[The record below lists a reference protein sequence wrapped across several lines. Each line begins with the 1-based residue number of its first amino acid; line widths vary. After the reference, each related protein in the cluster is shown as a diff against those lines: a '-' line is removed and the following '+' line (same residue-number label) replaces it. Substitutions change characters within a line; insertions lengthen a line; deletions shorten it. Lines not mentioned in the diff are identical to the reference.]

1 MDVEPSN
8 ESLFDGRVHLMSQPS
23 SNETTWAIVCHLAP
37 LATVVLLGNII
48 LPLVLMLTVGK
59 ESDFVRRTATEV
71 LNFQIA
77 MTIYWIVAILL
88 TFVLIGI
95 LIIAALGIFQIVVMI
110 LGILAASRGEVYRY
124 PLNIRFVKE

>member
-1 MDVEPSN
+1 
-8 ESLFDGRVHLMSQPS
+8 MSQPS
-23 SNETTWAIVCHLAP
+23 SSETTWAIICHLAP

-71 LNFQIA
+71 LNFQIT
-77 MTIYWIVAILL
+77 MIIYWVVAGLL
-88 TFVLIGI
+88 TFVLIGFVLI
-95 LIIAALGIFQIVVMI
+95 LALGIFQIVVMI

>member
-1 MDVEPSN
+1 
-8 ESLFDGRVHLMSQPS
+8 MSQPS

-71 LNFQIA
+71 LNFQITMA
-77 MTIYWIVAILL
+77 IYWFVAFVLA
-88 TFVLIGI
+88 FVLIGI

>member
-1 MDVEPSN
+1 
-8 ESLFDGRVHLMSQPS
+8 MSQPS

-77 MTIYWIVAILL
+77 MTIYWLIAFVLA
-88 TFVLIGI
+88 FVLIGI
-95 LIIAALGIFQIVVMI
+95 LIVAALGIFQIVVMI
-110 LGILAASRGEVYRY
+110 LGILAASKGEVYRY

>member
-1 MDVEPSN
+1 
-8 ESLFDGRVHLMSQPS
+8 MSQPS

-71 LNFQIA
+71 LNFQIT